1 MIKIILQIISLLL
14 IFSSFLYA
22 DFAVILKAEKE
33 KRNLLKDKSYL
44 HRKFPKLKIKI
55 TPTTNKIWRFRI
67 GIYEIESLKNAENI
81 KNSLLKRYK
90 DAYIL
95 KTSKNTFPKIKNI
108 IKKRKFKDESI
119 KINFSN
125 LSLED
130 LVKLV
135 SKITKKNILITKK
148 LKGKIDFLG
157 EHPVKKSRL
166 LPLLNQILRSNGYML
181 KDTSLGFLKVV
192 KNSDAIKEAPK
203 IMKFN
208 ELDEMQTEI
217 IHLKH
222 VKAFDVIKHARFLQ
236 SKYGKMSGD
245 SSSNSIIITDF
256 PENIAVIKNIVNSLE
271 NKEVND
277 IVYLKFKN
285 IDVNS
290 IYTKAKSMSV
300 TFFANMPKSL
310 KVDLIKN
317 ETSNSLVLVG
327 NRRNIRKILPYLRKL
342 DVKNSVSD
350 KIVELIYIKNTD
362 AKSVADLLNELV
374 AEKSFNKNIKSD
386 LKTAKKGAKPVKPI
400 ANIKHIY
407 SLKSFSKEKPKIT
420 FDKEL
425 NAVIIFA
432 SKKEI
437 EVLKNIIKKL
447 DIERKQVYVRAEI
460 LEISNEKASQIGLKY
475 GIVGGIKN
483 GDGLY
488 ALSNKLGLE
497 NAGAGVDLA
506 KSLGISLPNA
516 NKIFALGAAVSLL
529 RKNNAANVLSEP
541 SILCINN
548 EESTIYMG
556 ETISVISQSTVST
569 NTTDLNRN
577 IYNREDV
584 GLKLKIKPRIS
595 SDNKVAL
602 EVEVTLEDVVPG
614 SPIGLPKTTK
624 RVVKTSS
631 IVKNG
636 DTIIL
641 GGLVREKKSKSES
654 GIPIL
659 KDIPILGNI
668 FKHENIQ
675 RDKTTLIVM
684 LTPYIVNKSEDLE
697 RLKENLGK
705 LYLFEQNFLKRLS
718 FKKN

>member
-1 MIKIILQIISLLL
+1 MIKNILQIISLLL

-22 DFAVILKAEKE
+22 DFAVILKADRE
-33 KRNLLKDKSYL
+33 KRNLIKDKNYL

-55 TPTTNKIWRFRI
+55 TPTKNKIWRFRI

-95 KTSKNTFPKIKNI
+95 KTSKNAFPKIKNV

-119 KINFSN
+119 KINFSS

-548 EESTIYMG
+548 EESTIYVG